1 SGIKAMDDVA
11 DCFFLPLDKV
21 NSEEFGLV
29 SVRKGITKFLKEKCY
44 RSY

>member
-1 SGIKAMDDVA
+1 
-11 DCFFLPLDKV
+11 
-21 NSEEFGLV
+21 EEFGLV